1 MAYSIIETASI
12 KFQNRVNLNNSS
24 PLCLFHVKWNHFHVS
39 VNILNMGSNKKQLHL
54 LYTIKYFLTIFF
66 QIFHFHS
73 YHKRKFRLDIT
84 QTKRS
89 KYQNAKWRLINQ
101 FCPNKC
107 WNSWRI
113 FLLICC
119 NMMLDHFKD
128 RPCLKLDVG
137 WTLKKINWRLC
148 SL

>member
-89 KYQNAKWRLINQ
+89 KYQNAKWRLIKTNFDQ
-101 FCPNKC
+101 INAKTHEEFFFWSVAIWC
-107 WNSWRI
+107 WIILRTDLVSN
-113 FLLICC
+113 
-119 NMMLDHFKD
+119 
-128 RPCLKLDVG
+128 
-137 WTLKKINWRLC
+137 WTLDGPWRK
-148 SL
+148 